1 METVKV
7 DLLVIGDIICR
18 SYAVFSEAQRFVAAA
33 NTVDM
38 SEEIPNEA
46 VINGIRYDLTNAIVV
61 ETISGKIEVDKII
74 VQKGKNVL
82 ASGRITAKGL
92 WMK

>member
-18 SYAVFSEAQRFVAAA
+18 SYAIFVEAQNLVAAA

-38 SEEIPNEA
+38 SEEIPDEV
-46 VINGIRYDLTNAIVV
+46 VINGVRYDLTNAIVV

-74 VQKGKNVL
+74 VQKSKNVL
-82 ASGRITAKGL
+82 ASGRITARGL
-92 WMK
+92 GIK